1 MGGAG
6 WRPPSL
12 HRMPRGRALLKFSPG
27 FLMLPEGAKLRNTKH
42 SEGVGDAQFRPEG
55 EELS

>member
-1 MGGAG
+1 
-6 WRPPSL
+6 
-12 HRMPRGRALLKFSPG
+12 MPRGRALLKFSPG